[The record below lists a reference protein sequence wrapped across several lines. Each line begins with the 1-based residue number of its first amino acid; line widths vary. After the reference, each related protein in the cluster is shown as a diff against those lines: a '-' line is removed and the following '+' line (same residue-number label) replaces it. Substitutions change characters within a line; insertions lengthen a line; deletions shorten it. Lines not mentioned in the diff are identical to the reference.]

1 MSDLMV
7 EDKRAKVLKDNG
19 IEIRVKRMGM
29 YQVLPFKIEM
39 RDTPLGKVPYLCSD
53 RAIEMP
59 ELLRISN
66 EFDLPVCAQ
75 KNRVFP
81 RGKMEKDFV
90 GV

>member
-1 MSDLMV
+1 MD
-7 EDKRAKVLKDNG
+7 EGKRAKVLKMGEVD
-19 IEIRVKRMGM
+19 IRLKRMGM
-29 YQVLPFKIEM
+29 YQVLPFKIER

-59 ELLRISN
+59 ELLRIAT

-75 KNRVFP
+75 KNKVFP

-90 GV
+90 GL